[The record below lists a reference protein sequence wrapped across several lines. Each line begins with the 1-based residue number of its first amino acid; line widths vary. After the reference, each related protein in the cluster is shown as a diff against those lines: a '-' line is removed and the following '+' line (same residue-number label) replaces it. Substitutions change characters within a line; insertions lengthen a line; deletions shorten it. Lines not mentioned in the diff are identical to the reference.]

1 MEGPLSRLRLRPGAD
16 VTLAGQLRHRLGL
29 MIADGELDPGSPL
42 PSVRALSRRLGVSVK
57 LDAERPRFCGS
68 LYPMQVL
75 SVLREMCH
83 VRVYELAGAAPTEP
97 VKTHRGYRGAQNPD
111 ALDTPG

>member
-57 LDAERPRFCGS
+57 LDAERPGFADPYIPCAS
-68 LYPMQVL
+68 
-75 SVLREMCH
+75 
-83 VRVYELAGAAPTEP
+83 
-97 VKTHRGYRGAQNPD
+97 
-111 ALDTPG
+111 